1 MYVLTEKK
9 SPLYT
14 LGYVYIV
21 FFYKRKLQV
30 LIRDRKCHLSEMKEA
45 LMGSVLLIYMIAV
58 RKLTG
63 YPMTVVRVPVC
74 VGTYYQV
81 IIT

>member
-1 MYVLTEKK
+1 MYVLPDKK

-14 LGYVYIV
+14 VGYVYIV
-21 FFYKRKLQV
+21 FFNKRKLQV
-30 LIRDRKCHLSEMKEA
+30 LIRDSKCHLSEMKEA
-45 LMGSVLLIYMIAV
+45 LMGSVLLIHMIAV

-63 YPMTVVRVPVC
+63 FPVTMVRVC